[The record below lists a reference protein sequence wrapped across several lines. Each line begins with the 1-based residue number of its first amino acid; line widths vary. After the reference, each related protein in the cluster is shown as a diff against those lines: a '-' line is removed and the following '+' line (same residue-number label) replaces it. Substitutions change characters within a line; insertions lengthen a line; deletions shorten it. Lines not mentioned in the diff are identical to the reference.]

1 MDTSKKIV
9 LGVVAILLVLQF
21 FRIEKTTVNPN
32 PANDLLVME
41 QAPAEVTTI
50 LKQACYDCHSYESNY
65 PWYTNIAPVSWW
77 IAHHIDEGREHLNFS
92 EWATYSAKRKAHKME
107 ELIEEVEEGEMPLD
121 SYTWVHG
128 EARLTIE
135 QKEALMTWARE
146 IMKKH
151 Q

>member
-32 PANDLLVME
+32 PANDLLAME

-107 ELIEEVEEGEMPLD
+107 ELIEEVDEGEMPLD

-135 QKEALMTWARE
+135 QKEALMTWAKE
-146 IMKKH
+146 IMQKH